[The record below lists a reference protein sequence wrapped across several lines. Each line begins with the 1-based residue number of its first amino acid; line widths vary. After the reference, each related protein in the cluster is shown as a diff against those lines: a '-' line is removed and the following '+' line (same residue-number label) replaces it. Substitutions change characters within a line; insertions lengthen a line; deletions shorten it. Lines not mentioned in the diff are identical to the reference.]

1 MVRDGLDGDGVRR
14 RLREKRNLILTI
26 IRIVRKKILQ
36 NSKNLNGYSI

>member
-14 RLREKRNLILTI
+14 RLREKILTI
-26 IRIVRKKILQ
+26 IGIVRKQILQ